1 MESKVIGGEKVEAL
15 LKKMLSQKKKTLVV
29 GVINDGEN
37 AQKAQWLEY
46 GWVQRVTPKQR
57 AFFQYNY
64 QIQLGKT
71 LYMPPR
77 PFLRGTYAQNLAK
90 WKSVALNA
98 FKADYSL
105 EQALALAGEVAVADV
120 KQSMISGGIEG
131 GEKFALRS
139 PLTLEIY
146 AKNTKAGKHKV
157 KGTNN
162 STTSRPL
169 IKSGRLLN
177 AIAFDIEEG

>member
-1 MESKVIGGEKVEAL
+1 MESKIVGGEKLEAL
-15 LKKMLSQKKKTLVV
+15 LKKMQSQSKKTLSV

-57 AFFQYNY
+57 AYFRHNY
-64 QIQLGKT
+64 DIELGKT

-77 PFLRGTYAQNLAK
+77 PFLRGTYTQNLGK
-90 WKSVALNA
+90 WKTVAINA
-98 FKADYSL
+98 FKANFEL
-105 EQALALAGEVAVADV
+105 EQALAMAGELAVSDV
-120 KQSMISGGIEG
+120 KQSMISGGIPG
-131 GEKFALRS
+131 DEKFADRS
-139 PLTLEIY
+139 PMTLEIY
-146 AKNTKAGKHKV
+146 AKDIKSGKHRA

-162 STTSRPL
+162 STTKRPL

-177 AIAFDIEEG
+177 AIAYDIEEG